1 MAPTEEPF
9 SCLQVNIPMVKC
21 CNFAACGECCLTRSF
36 GSAGLKST
44 TTTLH
49 DGDTT
54 IHCWIP
60 KKYKLTKPNLLL
72 IHGIGANA
80 KWQWTR
86 IISRVT
92 SLFNVYVPDLP
103 FYGDSYTTRLDR
115 TEQFQAE
122 CVMKTMEAVGLMGKI
137 NLVGLSYGGFV
148 GYSMAA
154 RYPEAVE
161 RVVIIGSGVCLDSEI
176 DLEEGLF
183 SAKNIKDAANILLP
197 QTPEGTRELLRITFY
212 KPPHPELAP
221 NCLLDDFIEE
231 LNIDY
236 FEEKK
241 ECIEAVQ
248 KDRKFSDLPKITQPT
263 LIIWGDHDQ
272 IFPLDLGYRLK
283 SHLGEISELVILK
296 NTGHAVNME
305 QPKELI
311 RLIKLFFID
320 RSFPQRENSEKGTPL
335 LG

>member
-1 MAPTEEPF
+1 MG
-9 SCLQVNIPMVKC
+9 NC
-21 CNFAACGECCLTRSF
+21 CNFAVCGECCMTRSF

-44 TTTLH
+44 ITTLH

-54 IHCWIP
+54 IHCWVP

-86 IISRVT
+86 IISSVT
-92 SLFNVYVPDLP
+92 PLFNVYVPDLP
-103 FYGDSYTTRLDR
+103 FYGDSYTSRLDR
-115 TEQFQAE
+115 TEHFQAE
-122 CVMKTMEAVGLMGKI
+122 CVMMTMEALGVMGKI

-154 RYPEAVE
+154 KFPEAFE
-161 RVVIIGSGVCLDSEI
+161 RVVILGAGVCLDSEI

-183 SAKNIKDAANILLP
+183 SAKNIKDAANILLA
-197 QTPEGTRELLRITFY
+197 QTPEGIRELLTITFFN
-212 KPPHPELAP
+212 PPNVNCAP
-221 NCLLDDFIEE
+221 NCLLNDFIEE
-231 LNIDY
+231 MNVEY

-248 KDRKFSDLPKITQPT
+248 KDRKFADLPKIPQPT
-263 LIIWGDHDQ
+263 LIIWGEEDQ

-283 SHLGEISELVILK
+283 SHLGEIADLVVLK
-296 NTGHAVNME
+296 ETGHAVNME

-311 RLIKLFFID
+311 RLFKLFFIE
-320 RSFPQRENSEKGTPL
+320 RSFPQRENTGKGTPL
-335 LG
+335 LR